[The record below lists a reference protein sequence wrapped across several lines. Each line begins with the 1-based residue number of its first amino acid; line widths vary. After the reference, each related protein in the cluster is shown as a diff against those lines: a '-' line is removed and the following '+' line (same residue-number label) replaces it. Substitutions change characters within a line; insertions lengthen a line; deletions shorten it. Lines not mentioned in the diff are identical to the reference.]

1 MLREQRRKIHNR
13 WGMSGRGSDISL
25 VLSPVEKTQIS
36 QLNTK
41 RKANITE
48 RRASVKHRLEHNMTT
63 FTRVIPLSQNKLRKR
78 IF

>member
-1 MLREQRRKIHNR
+1 MT
-13 WGMSGRGSDISL
+13 GRGSDISV

-36 QLNTK
+36 QLNTE

-63 FTRVIPLSQNKLRKR
+63 FTRVIRVSQSKLRKR